1 MSSEDGIYN
10 YYFNLYTEYKEK
22 YGNKTIV
29 LLQVGAFF
37 EVYGIKDIKNDLIH
51 NNNIVVVD
59 SNKSNIIDFTN
70 ICQLTIAEKKAYIDG
85 YQIVMAGFRDFSLD
99 KYISILTDNG
109 YTVPV
114 YVQIGSG
121 KNIKRELDTIY
132 SPGTYFSCD
141 VDKNQKISNN
151 IMCVW
156 IQRSKPIKKSING
169 LINKD
174 LLIYGL
180 SVINIYTGES
190 YFFQYETIFNMIP
203 STFDELQRYVS
214 IYLPCE
220 IIIVSDLNKEQINL
234 VVQYSDIQSNSIHF
248 IDSGD
253 KDLLDVRNSS
263 NQKYIKEMITKYFGE
278 ESYDICCDFRNY
290 IIASQSY
297 VYLLN
302 FIEKHS
308 INLLKKIALP
318 VFYNTSDR
326 VVLANHTLCQLNI
339 IDNVYNESR
348 TYGKLSSVLTFLN
361 NCCSPMGRRKIQY
374 QITNPTF
381 NEEWLQREYNIIE
394 YTLRENI
401 MDIEKIRKE
410 LKQIRDIDKITR
422 QIIMK
427 KIYPSTIYALYSSI
441 MILHNLNT
449 SIEID
454 KEITNYLKDD
464 VNEKLGTDYIITY
477 LNNFFVINKCKGI
490 TSMNNFDE
498 NIINE
503 GVCLELDEIV
513 IEYENSKLYFEQ
525 IKNYL
530 NEIMRKYEKNQK
542 TDYIRIHETEK
553 SGVSLQITN
562 KRSILLIEYLK
573 QEYVNMC
580 NLSNEKIEYK
590 EKMKLSDDAL
600 LTINDNIKI
609 AINDVKFIKS
619 SSTNVDIHIPILN
632 DTIKNIIKLKSKI
645 NDLITTTYIDI
656 LDKMNPILIDK
667 LDSISKY
674 TANIDVLQNKVY
686 VAKKYNYCK
695 PIIDTNAEKSYVDVK
710 DIRHCL
716 IEHLQQNELYVT
728 NDVKLGKKDD
738 YNGILLYGTNAVGKT
753 SLIRAIGV
761 SIIMAQSGFYVP
773 STNFIYKPYT
783 AIFSRI
789 LSNDNLFKGLSTFAV
804 EMSEL
809 RVILKMS
816 DENSL
821 ILGDELCSGTETQSA
836 ISIFLAGLN
845 TMHVKESSFIFATH
859 FHEIVDYEEI
869 NKLNKMILLHM
880 EVRYNKEK
888 NILEYDRKLK
898 KGSGP
903 KSYGLEVC
911 KSLYLEDDFIDLAYS
926 YRNKYFPDNKSTLM
940 YDTTHYNK
948 KKIKG
953 KCEICKETISSEI
966 HHLQHQEDADDNGFI
981 NTFHKNHKANLI
993 SICENCHKE
1002 IHKKDSTLN
1011 IKKRKKT
1018 TKGYVLTND

>member
-1 MSSEDGIYN
+1 
-10 YYFNLYTEYKEK
+10 
-22 YGNKTIV
+22 
-29 LLQVGAFF
+29 
-37 EVYGIKDIKNDLIH
+37 
-51 NNNIVVVD
+51 
-59 SNKSNIIDFTN
+59 
-70 ICQLTIAEKKAYIDG
+70 
-85 YQIVMAGFRDFSLD
+85 
-99 KYISILTDNG
+99 
-109 YTVPV
+109 
-114 YVQIGSG
+114 
-121 KNIKRELDTIY
+121 
-132 SPGTYFSCD
+132 
-141 VDKNQKISNN
+141 
-151 IMCVW
+151 
-156 IQRSKPIKKSING
+156 
-169 LINKD
+169 
-174 LLIYGL
+174 
-180 SVINIYTGES
+180 
-190 YFFQYETIFNMIP
+190 
-203 STFDELQRYVS
+203 
-214 IYLPCE
+214 
-220 IIIVSDLNKEQINL
+220 
-234 VVQYSDIQSNSIHF
+234 
-248 IDSGD
+248 
-253 KDLLDVRNSS
+253 
-263 NQKYIKEMITKYFGE
+263 
-278 ESYDICCDFRNY
+278 
-290 IIASQSY
+290 
-297 VYLLN
+297 
-302 FIEKHS
+302 
-308 INLLKKIALP
+308 
-318 VFYNTSDR
+318 
-326 VVLANHTLCQLNI
+326 
-339 IDNVYNESR
+339 
-348 TYGKLSSVLTFLN
+348 
-361 NCCSPMGRRKIQY
+361 
-374 QITNPTF
+374 
-381 NEEWLQREYNIIE
+381 
-394 YTLRENI
+394 
-401 MDIEKIRKE
+401 
-410 LKQIRDIDKITR
+410 
-422 QIIMK
+422 
-427 KIYPSTIYALYSSI
+427 
-441 MILHNLNT
+441 
-449 SIEID
+449 
-454 KEITNYLKDD
+454 
-464 VNEKLGTDYIITY
+464 
-477 LNNFFVINKCKGI
+477 
-490 TSMNNFDE
+490 MNNFDE